1 MNAVIGLEDGTILHG
16 TGFGSE
22 CEVSGELVFTTQF
35 TGYEEALTDPSYR
48 GQILMFAYPLIGNYG
63 VNPDA
68 FQSQGMQ
75 AEGLVVRE
83 VCDHPSHHQH
93 GERIHEFLERE
104 GKPGIA
110 GIDTR
115 YLTIKTREH
124 GTLRAALIID
134 GSDIDGGY
142 AVELAREQPDI
153 SEIDLIS
160 QVTCERPYHISGSGE
175 KITVIDLGIK
185 KNILMSL
192 KHRNFDIS
200 VLPAISSVSE
210 VMSTDPDILFL
221 SNGPGDPQQA
231 KSAIRVV
238 SELAG
243 TLPVAGICL
252 GHQVIALALGAETY
266 KLKFGHRGANQP
278 VKDMQSGKVYI
289 SSQNHG
295 FAVAKDSI
303 EGTGIKITQINT
315 NDSTIEGFEHPD
327 LDVLSVQY
335 HPEAHPGP
343 RDTERWFFDRV
354 AGMAG
359 GFDARKASE

>member
-22 CEVSGELVFTTQF
+22 CEVCGELVFTTQF
-35 TGYEEALTDPSYR
+35 TGYEEALTDPSYV

-68 FQSQGMQ
+68 FQSAGMQ

-83 VCDHPSHHQH
+83 ACDRPSHHLYKQT
-93 GERIHEFLERE
+93 IYEFLESE

-115 YLTIKTREH
+115 KLTIKTREH
-124 GTLRAALIID
+124 GTLRAALITDSSDLD
-134 GSDIDGGY
+134 GEY
-142 AVELAREQPDI
+142 AVELARGQPDI

-160 QVTCERPYHISGSGE
+160 QVTCERPYHIEGSG
-175 KITVIDLGIK
+175 KKVALIDLGIK
-185 KNILMSL
+185 QNILRSL
-192 KHRNFDIS
+192 KQRGLDIS
-200 VLPAISSVSE
+200 VFPATATVTE
-210 VMSTDPDILFL
+210 VMSVCPDILFL
-221 SNGPGDPQQA
+221 SNGPGDPEQA
-231 KSAIRVV
+231 KSAIGVV

-252 GHQVIALALGAETY
+252 GHQVIALALGCETY

-278 VKDMQSGKVYI
+278 VKNLQSGKVYI

-303 EGTGIKITQINT
+303 DGTGIKITQINT
-315 NDSTIEGFEHPD
+315 NDGTIEGFEHPD

-343 RDTERWFFDRV
+343 RDTEIWFFDRV

-359 GFDARKASE
+359 E